1 MSCKS
6 LNSSSFCTTQVS
18 QQVIHVHQCP
28 VNLSSIPL
36 PVSPSK
42 SAGYTCIP
50 VSCKF
55 LIDSSTCTT
64 QVGQMVPVLH
74 KQQCP
79 VNLSSVPLTV
89 QPRVSQKVIHVHQ
102 CPVNL
107 SSIPLPVQTSK
118 SAGYTCIPVSCK
130 SLINSSTCTTQVG
143 QMVPV
148 LHKQQCPV
156 NLSSVTLTVQPR
168 VSQQVTH
175 VHKCLI
181 SSSTSITIVHQCPV
195 NLLLPLVNCSIFTA
209 QFS

>member
-1 MSCKS
+1 MGRCTRPTALRLSTVLVPGQQRQLNSLAQEQNQGSYQFLYLFNPGKSAGDTCTSISCKS
-6 LNSSSFCTTQVS
+6 LNSSSTCTTQVS
-18 QQVIHVHQCP
+18 QQV
-28 VNLSSIPL
+28 
-36 PVSPSK
+36 K
-42 SAGYTCIP
+42 
-50 VSCKF
+50 
-55 LIDSSTCTT
+55 
-64 QVGQMVPVLH
+64 
-74 KQQCP
+74 
-79 VNLSSVPLTV
+79 
-89 QPRVSQKVIHVHQ
+89 HVHQ

-107 SSIPLPVQTSK
+107 SSIPLPVQPSK

-156 NLSSVTLTVQPR
+156 NLSSVPLTVQPR

-195 NLLLPLVNCSIFTA
+195 NFLLPLVNCSIFTA
-209 QFS
+209 QFSQQVIHVH